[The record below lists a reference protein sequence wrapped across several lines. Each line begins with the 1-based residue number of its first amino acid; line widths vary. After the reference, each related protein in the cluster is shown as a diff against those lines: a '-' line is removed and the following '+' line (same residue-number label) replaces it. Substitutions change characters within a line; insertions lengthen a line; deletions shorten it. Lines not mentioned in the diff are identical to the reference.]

1 MKNSKLYVYPSGLF
15 LEDNDNPRSW
25 VTPCGL
31 EADIEF
37 MSDPQIAQ
45 HILLCN
51 QYGFYP
57 QVIIMCGKEKGGN
70 EIKIAP

>member
-15 LEDNDNPRSW
+15 LVDNDNPGGW

-37 MSDPQIAQ
+37 MSDPRIAKQ
-45 HILLCN
+45 ILLCN

-57 QVIIMCGKEKGGN
+57 EVIIMNSGN
-70 EIKIAP
+70 NLKIKIAP